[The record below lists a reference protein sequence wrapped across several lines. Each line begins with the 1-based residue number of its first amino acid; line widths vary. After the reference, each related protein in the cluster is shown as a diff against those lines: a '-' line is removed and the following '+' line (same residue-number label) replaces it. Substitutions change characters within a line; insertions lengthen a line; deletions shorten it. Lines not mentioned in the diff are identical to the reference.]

1 MFSKI
6 SSGGK
11 LKDKKKL
18 FTLLFAAVVVILFAV
33 FLLSL
38 SEEKKTDSTAA
49 APQSETTGELV
60 INQDVVSEP
69 ASKRYDYNNVVTEDD
84 AAVEDATAPA
94 SSPFDILDKRKEE
107 AAATTQEGA
116 AVSPAP
122 MPSETSEPAVPQV
135 QAVLYCDSFADKAA
149 AETQKA
155 KIAFIGVI
163 SNVVQRDGTYKLK
176 IGPFPSR
183 DEAKQVFSK
192 LGDNSLVGTCSLVD
206 E

>member
-6 SSGGK
+6 SAGGK

-38 SEEKKTDSTAA
+38 SGEEKD
-49 APQSETTGELV
+49 QSSVSSSQAETSGELV
-60 INQDVVSEP
+60 INQDAVTEP
-69 ASKRYDYNNVVTEDD
+69 ASKRYDYNNVVTDESTD
-84 AAVEDATAPA
+84 AEDASEVA
-94 SSPFDILDKRKEE
+94 SSPFDILDQKASGN
-107 AAATTQEGA
+107 AASVDDG
-116 AVSPAP
+116 AVSSDSA
-122 MPSETSEPAVPQV
+122 ETLTAVKPTV
-135 QAVLYCDSFADKAA
+135 QAVLYCDSFADKSA

-163 SNVVQRDGTYKLK
+163 SSVVQRDGAYKLK

-183 DEAKQVFSK
+183 DEEKQIFSK

>member
-6 SSGGK
+6 SAGGR

-38 SEEKKTDSTAA
+38 SEEKKTDSSAA
-49 APQSETTGELV
+49 KAQSETTGELV
-60 INQDVVSEP
+60 INQDAVSEP

-84 AAVEDATAPA
+84 GSVEEATAPA
-94 SSPFDILDKRKEE
+94 SSPFDILDKRKE
-107 AAATTQEGA
+107 AAADAQENA
-116 AVSPAP
+116 AVSQTPA
-122 MPSETSEPAVPQV
+122 PSETSVAAVPQV
-135 QAVLYCDSFADKAA
+135 QAVLYCDSFADKSA

-192 LGDNSLVGTCSLVD
+192 LGDNSLVATCSLVD

>member
-6 SSGGK
+6 SAGGK
-11 LKDKKKL
+11 LKDKKKI
-18 FTLLFAAVVVILFAV
+18 FTLLFADVVVILFAV

-38 SEEKKTDSTAA
+38 SGEEKD
-49 APQSETTGELV
+49 QSSVSSSQAETSGELV
-60 INQDVVSEP
+60 INQDAVTEP
-69 ASKRYDYNNVVTEDD
+69 ASKRYDYNNVVTDESTTAGD
-84 AAVEDATAPA
+84 ASEVA
-94 SSPFDILDKRKEE
+94 SSPFDILDQKASGD
-107 AAATTQEGA
+107 AASVDDG
-116 AVSPAP
+116 AVSSDSA
-122 MPSETSEPAVPQV
+122 ETLTAVKPTV
-135 QAVLYCDSFADKAA
+135 QAVLYCDSFADKSA

-163 SNVVQRDGTYKLK
+163 SSVVQRDGAYKLK

-183 DEAKQVFSK
+183 DEAKQIFSK

>member
-6 SSGGK
+6 SAGGK

-38 SEEKKTDSTAA
+38 SGEEKDQSAA
-49 APQSETTGELV
+49 APSQAKTSGELV
-60 INQDVVSEP
+60 INQDAVTEP
-69 ASKRYDYNNVVTEDD
+69 ASKRYDYNNVVTDESTD
-84 AAVEDATAPA
+84 AEDASEVA
-94 SSPFDILDKRKEE
+94 SSPFDILDQKASGN
-107 AAATTQEGA
+107 AASVDDG
-116 AVSPAP
+116 AVSSDSA
-122 MPSETSEPAVPQV
+122 ETLTAVKPTV
-135 QAVLYCDSFADKAA
+135 QAVLYCDSFADKSA

-163 SNVVQRDGTYKLK
+163 SSVVQRDGAYKLK

-183 DEAKQVFSK
+183 DEAKQIFSK

>member
-6 SSGGK
+6 SAGGK

-38 SEEKKTDSTAA
+38 SGEEKDQSAA
-49 APQSETTGELV
+49 ASSSQAETSGELV
-60 INQDVVSEP
+60 INQDAVTEP
-69 ASKRYDYNNVVTEDD
+69 ASKRYDYNNVVTDESTD
-84 AAVEDATAPA
+84 AEEASEVA
-94 SSPFDILDKRKEE
+94 SSPFDILDQKASGD
-107 AAATTQEGA
+107 AASVDDG
-116 AVSPAP
+116 AVSSDSA
-122 MPSETSEPAVPQV
+122 ETLTAVKPTV
-135 QAVLYCDSFADKAA
+135 QAVLYCDSFADKSA

-163 SNVVQRDGTYKLK
+163 SSVVQRDGAYKLK

-183 DEAKQVFSK
+183 DEAKQIFSK
-192 LGDNSLVGTCSLVD
+192 LGDNSLVETCSLVD

>member
-6 SSGGK
+6 SAGGK
-11 LKDKKKL
+11 LKDKKKI
-18 FTLLFAAVVVILFAV
+18 FTLLFAAVVVILCAV

-38 SEEKKTDSTAA
+38 SGEEKD
-49 APQSETTGELV
+49 QSAVSSSQAETSGELV
-60 INQDVVSEP
+60 INQDAVTEP
-69 ASKRYDYNNVVTEDD
+69 ASKRYDYNNVVTDESTD
-84 AAVEDATAPA
+84 AEEASEVA
-94 SSPFDILDKRKEE
+94 SSPFDILDQKASGD
-107 AAATTQEGA
+107 AASVDDG
-116 AVSPAP
+116 AVSSDSA
-122 MPSETSEPAVPQV
+122 ETLTAVKPTV
-135 QAVLYCDSFADKAA
+135 QAVLYCDSFADKSA

-163 SNVVQRDGTYKLK
+163 SSVVQRDGAYKLK

-183 DEAKQVFSK
+183 DEAKQIFSK

>member
-6 SSGGK
+6 SAGGK

-38 SEEKKTDSTAA
+38 SGEEKDQSAASSSQAKTS
-49 APQSETTGELV
+49 GELV
-60 INQDVVSEP
+60 INQDAVTEP
-69 ASKRYDYNNVVTEDD
+69 ASKRYDYNNVVTDESTTAKD
-84 AAVEDATAPA
+84 ASEVA
-94 SSPFDILDKRKEE
+94 SSPFDILDQK
-107 AAATTQEGA
+107 ASGD
-116 AVSPAP
+116 AVSVDDGAV
-122 MPSETSEPAVPQV
+122 SSDSAETLTAVKPTV
-135 QAVLYCDSFADKAA
+135 QAVLYCDSFADKST

-163 SNVVQRDGTYKLK
+163 SSVVQRDGAYKLK
-176 IGPFPSR
+176 IGPFSSR
-183 DEAKQVFSK
+183 DEAKQIFSK

>member
-6 SSGGK
+6 SAGGK

-38 SEEKKTDSTAA
+38 SGEEKDQSAATSSQAKTS
-49 APQSETTGELV
+49 GELV
-60 INQDVVSEP
+60 INQDAVTEP
-69 ASKRYDYNNVVTEDD
+69 ASKRYDYNNVITDESTD
-84 AAVEDATAPA
+84 AEDASEVA
-94 SSPFDILDKRKEE
+94 SSPFDILDQK
-107 AAATTQEGA
+107 ASGDASSVDDG
-116 AVSPAP
+116 AVSSDSA
-122 MPSETSEPAVPQV
+122 ETLTAVKPTV
-135 QAVLYCDSFADKAA
+135 QAVLYCDSFADKSA

-163 SNVVQRDGTYKLK
+163 SSVVQRDGAYKLK

-183 DEAKQVFSK
+183 DEAKQIFSK

>member
-6 SSGGK
+6 SAGGK

-38 SEEKKTDSTAA
+38 SGEEKDQSAA
-49 APQSETTGELV
+49 SSQAETSGELV
-60 INQDVVSEP
+60 INQDAVTEP
-69 ASKRYDYNNVVTEDD
+69 ASKRYDYNNVVTDESTD
-84 AAVEDATAPA
+84 AEEASEVA
-94 SSPFDILDKRKEE
+94 SSPFDILDQKASGN
-107 AAATTQEGA
+107 AASVDDG
-116 AVSPAP
+116 AVSSDSA
-122 MPSETSEPAVPQV
+122 ETLTAVKPTV
-135 QAVLYCDSFADKAA
+135 QAVLYCDSFADKSA

-163 SNVVQRDGTYKLK
+163 SSVVQRDGAYKLK

-183 DEAKQVFSK
+183 DEAKQIFSK

>member
-6 SSGGK
+6 SAGGK
-11 LKDKKKL
+11 FKDKKKL
-18 FTLLFAAVVVILFAV
+18 FSLLLAAIVVILFAV

-38 SEEKKTDSTAA
+38 SGEKKSDVAA
-49 APQSETTGELV
+49 TSSQGEVTGELV
-60 INQDVVSEP
+60 INQDAVTEP
-69 ASKRYDYNNVVTEDD
+69 ASKRYDYNNVITDTDEPNKE
-84 AAVEDATAPA
+84 AKESA
-94 SSPFDILDKRKEE
+94 SSPFDILEQKQSSDV
-107 AAATTQEGA
+107 ANPQEDLT
-116 AVSPAP
+116 VSED
-122 MPSETSEPAVPQV
+122 STETLTAEKPKV
-135 QAVLYCDSFADKAA
+135 QAVLYCDSFADQAS

-155 KIAFIGVI
+155 KIAFSGVI
-163 SNVVQRDGTYKLK
+163 SNVVQRDGTYRLK

>member
-6 SSGGK
+6 SAGGK
-11 LKDKKKL
+11 LKDKKKI

-38 SEEKKTDSTAA
+38 SGEEKD
-49 APQSETTGELV
+49 QSSVSSSQAETSGELV
-60 INQDVVSEP
+60 INQDAVTEP
-69 ASKRYDYNNVVTEDD
+69 ASKRYDYNNVVTDESTTAGD
-84 AAVEDATAPA
+84 ASEVA
-94 SSPFDILDKRKEE
+94 SSPFDILDQKASDD
-107 AAATTQEGA
+107 AASVDDG
-116 AVSPAP
+116 AVSSDSA
-122 MPSETSEPAVPQV
+122 ETLTAVKPTV
-135 QAVLYCDSFADKAA
+135 QAVLYCDSFADKSA

-163 SNVVQRDGTYKLK
+163 SSVVQRDGAYKLK

-183 DEAKQVFSK
+183 DEAKQIFSR

>member
-6 SSGGK
+6 SAGGK

-38 SEEKKTDSTAA
+38 SGEEKDQSAA
-49 APQSETTGELV
+49 ASSQAQTAGELV
-60 INQDVVSEP
+60 INQDTVTEP
-69 ASKRYDYNNVVTEDD
+69 ASKRYDYNNVVTDESTD
-84 AAVEDATAPA
+84 AEDASEVA
-94 SSPFDILDKRKEE
+94 SSPFDILDQKASGN
-107 AAATTQEGA
+107 AASVDDG
-116 AVSPAP
+116 AVSSDSA
-122 MPSETSEPAVPQV
+122 ETLTAVKPTV
-135 QAVLYCDSFADKAA
+135 QAVLYCDSFADKSA

-163 SNVVQRDGTYKLK
+163 SSVVQRDGAYKLK

-183 DEAKQVFSK
+183 DEAKQIFSK

>member
-6 SSGGK
+6 SAGGK

-38 SEEKKTDSTAA
+38 SGEEKDQSAA
-49 APQSETTGELV
+49 SSQAETSGELV
-60 INQDVVSEP
+60 INQDAVTEP
-69 ASKRYDYNNVVTEDD
+69 ASKRYDYNNVVTDESTTAKD
-84 AAVEDATAPA
+84 ASEVA
-94 SSPFDILDKRKEE
+94 SSPFDILDQK
-107 AAATTQEGA
+107 ASGD
-116 AVSPAP
+116 AVSVDDGAV
-122 MPSETSEPAVPQV
+122 SSDSAETLTAVKPTV
-135 QAVLYCDSFADKAA
+135 QAVLYCDSFADKSA

-163 SNVVQRDGTYKLK
+163 SSVVQRDGAYKLK

-183 DEAKQVFSK
+183 DEAKQIFSK

>member
-6 SSGGK
+6 SAGGK

-38 SEEKKTDSTAA
+38 SGEEKDQSAA
-49 APQSETTGELV
+49 APSQAQTSGELV
-60 INQDVVSEP
+60 INQDAVTEP
-69 ASKRYDYNNVVTEDD
+69 ASKRYDYNNVVTDESTD
-84 AAVEDATAPA
+84 AEEASEVA
-94 SSPFDILDKRKEE
+94 SSPFDILDQKASGD
-107 AAATTQEGA
+107 AASVDDG
-116 AVSPAP
+116 AVSSDSA
-122 MPSETSEPAVPQV
+122 ETLTAVKPTV
-135 QAVLYCDSFADKAA
+135 QAVLYCDSFADKSA

-163 SNVVQRDGTYKLK
+163 SSVVQRDGAYKLK

-183 DEAKQVFSK
+183 DEAKQIFSK

>member
-6 SSGGK
+6 SAGGK
-11 LKDKKKL
+11 LKDKKKI

-38 SEEKKTDSTAA
+38 SGEEKDQSAA
-49 APQSETTGELV
+49 APSQAQTSGELV
-60 INQDVVSEP
+60 INQDAVTEP
-69 ASKRYDYNNVVTEDD
+69 ASKRYDYNNVVTDESTD
-84 AAVEDATAPA
+84 AEEASEVA
-94 SSPFDILDKRKEE
+94 SSPFDILDQKASGN
-107 AAATTQEGA
+107 AASVDDG
-116 AVSPAP
+116 AVSSDSA
-122 MPSETSEPAVPQV
+122 ETLTAVKPTV
-135 QAVLYCDSFADKAA
+135 QAVLYCDSFADKSA

-163 SNVVQRDGTYKLK
+163 SSVVQRDGSYKLK

-183 DEAKQVFSK
+183 DEAKQIFSK

>member
-6 SSGGK
+6 SAGGK

-38 SEEKKTDSTAA
+38 SGEEKDQSAA
-49 APQSETTGELV
+49 APSQAQTSGELV
-60 INQDVVSEP
+60 INQDAVTEP
-69 ASKRYDYNNVVTEDD
+69 ASKRYDYNNVVTDESTD
-84 AAVEDATAPA
+84 AEEASEVA
-94 SSPFDILDKRKEE
+94 SSPFDILDQKASGN
-107 AAATTQEGA
+107 AASVDDG
-116 AVSPAP
+116 AVSSDSA
-122 MPSETSEPAVPQV
+122 ETLTAVKPTV
-135 QAVLYCDSFADKAA
+135 QAVLYCDSFADKSA

-163 SNVVQRDGTYKLK
+163 SSVVQRDGSYKLK

-183 DEAKQVFSK
+183 DEAKQIFSK

>member
-6 SSGGK
+6 SAGGK

-38 SEEKKTDSTAA
+38 SGEEKDQSAA
-49 APQSETTGELV
+49 SSSQAETSGELV
-60 INQDVVSEP
+60 INQEAVTEP
-69 ASKRYDYNNVVTEDD
+69 ASKRYDYNNVVTDESTTAKD
-84 AAVEDATAPA
+84 ASEVA
-94 SSPFDILDKRKEE
+94 SSPFDILDQK
-107 AAATTQEGA
+107 ASGD
-116 AVSPAP
+116 AVSVDDGAV
-122 MPSETSEPAVPQV
+122 SSDSAETLTAVKPTV
-135 QAVLYCDSFADKAA
+135 QAVLYCDSFADKST

-163 SNVVQRDGTYKLK
+163 SSVVQRDGAYKLK
-176 IGPFPSR
+176 IGPFSSR
-183 DEAKQVFSK
+183 DEAKQIFSK